1 MTVRLWGFRLRIHF
15 HARIKNPRGQVPR
28 FDPQKISCLSN
39 MRFSG
44 HCVNRGEF
52 SRNTKVM
59 VGLWGFR
66 LRIHFHARIKNP
78 RDRSPRFDP
87 QKISCLS
94 DMRFSGRCVNRGE
107 FSRNAKVMVGLCG
120 FRLRIHFHAR
130 INNPR
135 GQVPQVRSPKD
146 LMPE

>member
-1 MTVRLWGFRLRIHF
+1 MQGS
-15 HARIKNPRGQVPR
+15 
-28 FDPQKISCLSN
+28 KIQ
-39 MRFSG
+39 
-44 HCVNRGEF
+44 E
-52 SRNTKVM
+52 
-59 VGLWGFR
+59 
-66 LRIHFHARIKNP
+66 
-78 RDRSPRFDP
+78 DRSPRFDP

-94 DMRFSGRCVNRGE
+94 DMRFSGSCVNKGE
-107 FSRNAKVMVGLCG
+107 FSRNSKVTVRLWG